1 MGWLQKG
8 GWRIG
13 IRSEQGGYFYYAHLS
28 EYAPRMEEGKTVEA
42 GEMLGYMGDSGYGE
56 EGTVGQFA
64 VHLHFG
70 IYIQTADGREVRV
83 WKEILEVTVGKKEK
97 LCYTGLTEEGR

>member
-1 MGWLQKG
+1 MHGMKKG
-8 GWRIG
+8 NS
-13 IRSEQGGYFYYAHLS
+13 RS
-28 EYAPRMEEGKTVEA
+28 

-70 IYIQTADGREVRV
+70 IYIQTADGREVSV
-83 WKEILEVTVGKKEK
+83 DPYWILK
-97 LCYTGLTEEGR
+97 GLEGEP